1 MFLSYHQLKHLNK
14 KKGLEKMK
22 KQLLINLIE
31 LRILLDLFL
40 LDNNNITN
48 KIKDVIINLMQLDK
62 EKDFTKILQ
71 YDADQLKYFCNENI
85 NNLLKDF

>member
-1 MFLSYHQLKHLNK
+1 
-14 KKGLEKMK
+14 MK

-48 KIKDVIINLMQLDK
+48 KIKDIIINLMQLDK
-62 EKDFTKILQ
+62 NTDFTKLLQ

-85 NNLLKDF
+85 NNLLKEF

>member
-1 MFLSYHQLKHLNK
+1 M
-14 KKGLEKMK
+14 

-62 EKDFTKILQ
+62 NTDFTKILQ
-71 YDADQLKYFCNENI
+71 YDKEQLKYFCNENI

>member
-1 MFLSYHQLKHLNK
+1 MKLK
-14 KKGLEKMK
+14 E
-22 KQLLINLIE
+22 LLINLIE

-62 EKDFTKILQ
+62 NTDFTKILQ

>member
-1 MFLSYHQLKHLNK
+1 
-14 KKGLEKMK
+14 MK

-48 KIKDVIINLMQLDK
+48 KIKDIIINLMQLDK
-62 EKDFTKILQ
+62 KTDFTKILK
-71 YDADQLKYFCNENI
+71 YNKEQLECFCNENI

>member
-1 MFLSYHQLKHLNK
+1 M
-14 KKGLEKMK
+14 

-62 EKDFTKILQ
+62 NTDFTKILK
-71 YDADQLKYFCNENI
+71 YDKEQLKYFCNENI

>member
-1 MFLSYHQLKHLNK
+1 
-14 KKGLEKMK
+14 MK

-62 EKDFTKILQ
+62 NTDFTKILQ

>member
-1 MFLSYHQLKHLNK
+1 
-14 KKGLEKMK
+14 MK

-40 LDNNNITN
+40 LNNKNIEN
-48 KIKDVIINLMQLDK
+48 KIKDIIITLMQLDQT
-62 EKDFTKILQ
+62 ENFTKILK
-71 YDADQLKYFCNENI
+71 YDENQLKYFCNKNI